1 MIDAQSSALAAQTGE
16 GRDAALRRPISQPG
30 GLGEIRWHGYWR
42 VSETALHQGS
52 YMKTK
57 TNTNTHNLTET
68 QNTGLAKCLK
78 LGIDVHAQS
87 YRVVRQIDNATPQP
101 AQKFTP
107 KAFLLWAKKQLT
119 QADAV
124 YSCYEAGPL
133 GYGLHRA
140 LEAMGIHNVVVRPQN
155 WDELHKGIKTDQT
168 DALALVQRLDR
179 YVQGNTKALAIVRVP
194 TPEQELARSQSR
206 LREQLLSHR
215 LRWEAQGRSLLLF
228 NGIQTKG
235 RWWQPTA
242 WSLLPSQASPALL
255 ELLTITRQLL
265 LAVQAQ
271 LDALTQQLEA
281 VAQPQVRGVGAL
293 TSQIL
298 EREIFDW
305 NRFKN
310 RREVAS
316 LTGMCPGVRTS
327 GNKTR
332 SGPITKHGNRRIRTA
347 LIELAWRTLR
357 FQPNYRPLQRWRPV
371 LANPQSSPG
380 ARKKAIVAVGRRL
393 AIDLWRLNT
402 GRTTA
407 QKLGLN

>member
-1 MIDAQSSALAAQTGE
+1 
-16 GRDAALRRPISQPG
+16 
-30 GLGEIRWHGYWR
+30 
-42 VSETALHQGS
+42 
-52 YMKTK
+52 MKTK
-57 TNTNTHNLTET
+57 TNTNTHHLTET
-68 QNTGLAKCLK
+68 QTALKAKSIK

-87 YRVVRQIDNATPQP
+87 YRVVRQVDNATPQP

-107 KAFLLWAKKQLT
+107 KTFLLWARKQLT
-119 QADAV
+119 QAEQV

-155 WDELHKGIKTDQT
+155 WDELHKGIKTDKT

-179 YVQGNTKALAIVRVP
+179 YLQGNTKALAIVRVP
-194 TPEQELARSQSR
+194 TPAQELARSQSR

-215 LRWEAQGRSLLLF
+215 LRFEAQGRSLLLF
-228 NGIQTKG
+228 NGMHIKG
-235 RWWQPTA
+235 RWWQPSP
-242 WSLLPSQASPALL
+242 WSLLQSQVSPALL
-255 ELLTITRQLL
+255 ELLTVLRQLL
-265 LAVQAQ
+265 LMVQAQ
-271 LDALTQQLEA
+271 LEAQTQKLEA
-281 VAQPQVRGVGAL
+281 AAQPQARGVGAL

-298 EREIFDW
+298 EREILDW
-305 NRFKN
+305 HRFKN

-316 LTGMCPGVRTS
+316 LTGMCPGVRSS

-332 SGPITKHGNRRIRTA
+332 NGPITKHGNRRIRTA

-357 FQPNYRPLQRWRPV
+357 FQPQYPPLQRWRAV
-371 LANPQSSPG
+371 LASSQSS
-380 ARKKAIVAVGRRL
+380 AATRKKAIVAVGRRL

-402 GRTTA
+402 GRATA

>member
-1 MIDAQSSALAAQTGE
+1 
-16 GRDAALRRPISQPG
+16 
-30 GLGEIRWHGYWR
+30 
-42 VSETALHQGS
+42 
-52 YMKTK
+52 MKTK
-57 TNTNTHNLTET
+57 TNTHTMTKTT
-68 QNTGLAKCLK
+68 QNIPKAKSIK

-107 KAFLLWAKKQLT
+107 KAFLLWAKKQLS
-119 QADAV
+119 QAEAV
-124 YSCYEAGPL
+124 YSCYEAGPS
-133 GYGLHRA
+133 GYSLHRA
-140 LEAMGIHNVVVRPQN
+140 LEAMGVHNVVVRPQN
-155 WDELHKGIKTDQT
+155 WDELNKGVKTDKT
-168 DALALVQRLDR
+168 DALALAQRLDR
-179 YVQGNTKALAIVRVP
+179 YLQGNAKALAIVRVP
-194 TPEQELARSQSR
+194 TPQQELARSQSR

-215 LRWEAQGRSLLLF
+215 LRFEAQGRSLLLF

-235 RWWQPTA
+235 RWWRPA
-242 WSLLPSQASPALL
+242 GWSELQSQLSP
-255 ELLTITRQLL
+255 ELLGLLTVIRQLL

-271 LDALTQQLEA
+271 LEAQTQKLE
-281 VAQPQVRGVGAL
+281 VAATSQVRGVGAL

-298 EREIFDW
+298 EREILDW
-305 NRFKN
+305 NRFQN
-310 RREVAS
+310 RRQVAS
-316 LTGMCPGVRTS
+316 LTGMCPGVKTS

-357 FQPNYRPLQRWRPV
+357 FQPQYPPLQRWKLI
-371 LANPQSSPG
+371 LAGPQSS
-380 ARKKAIVAVGRRL
+380 AAAKKKAIVAVGRRL